1 MKRAGVYRGSSAAHK
16 ETPVRSSVTSI
27 FAALAL
33 SLASGA
39 LFAQQYP
46 AKPVRIVVPYGPGTG
61 VDVAARLIADPL
73 AKNLGQ
79 PFVIDNRPGAA
90 GTIGTGAVAAAAPD
104 GYTALVNASSHTSV
118 QALMRNLPY
127 DVARDFVNVTMVA
140 ESPLVLVT
148 SKARGYQSVKQ
159 LIAAAK
165 AKPGTITFASAG
177 VATTTHIAAEKFRL
191 AAGFEALHVP
201 YKSTTDALADVMTGR
216 IDYLYTALVSAL
228 GPIRDGRLVA
238 LALGAHRSDVLPNVP
253 TIVEAGVPNADY
265 SLWFGLFLPAKTPR
279 DIVQRLNRETVNVL
293 STSDSRERFGKI
305 GAQPYPMSVEEFDA
319 LVRREIVENDRL
331 IKAAGIKME

>member
-1 MKRAGVYRGSSAAHK
+1 MRTVAIGFLLSVAASAA
-16 ETPVRSSVTSI
+16 I
-27 FAALAL
+27 
-33 SLASGA
+33 G
-39 LFAQQYP
+39 QQYP
-46 AKPVRIVVPYGPGTG
+46 SKPVRIVAPYGPGTG
-61 VDVAARLIADPL
+61 VDVAARLVGEPL

-90 GTIGTGAVAAAAPD
+90 GTIGTGAVASASPD
-104 GYTALVNASSHTSV
+104 GYTILVNASSHTSV

-127 DVARDFVNVTMVA
+127 DVTRDFAGVTMIA

-148 SKARGYQSVKQ
+148 SKARGYQTVKQ

-191 AAGFEALHVP
+191 VAGFEAVHVP
-201 YKSTTDALADVMTGR
+201 FKSTTDALSDVMTGR

-238 LALGAHRSDVLPNVP
+238 LAFGSRRSDVLPNVP

-265 SLWFGLFLPAKTPR
+265 SLWFGMFLPAKTPR
-279 DIVQRLNRETVNVL
+279 DIVQQLNRETVKVL
-293 STSDSRERFGKI
+293 STPDTKERFAKI
-305 GAQPYPMSVEEFDA
+305 GADPYPMTVEEFEA
-319 LVRREIVENDRL
+319 LVRREIIENDRL

>member
-1 MKRAGVYRGSSAAHK
+1 MQNSVKR
-16 ETPVRSSVTSI
+16 I
-27 FAALAL
+27 LAALAL
-33 SLASGA
+33 SLAAGA
-39 LFAQQYP
+39 AFAQQYP
-46 AKPVRIVVPYGPGTG
+46 SKPVRVVAPYGPGTG
-61 VDVAARLIADPL
+61 VDIAARLVAEPL
-73 AKNLGQ
+73 AKSFGQ

-90 GTIGTGAVAAAAPD
+90 GTIGTGAVASAPPD
-104 GYTALVNASSHTSV
+104 GYTMLVNASSHTSV

-127 DVARDFVNVTMVA
+127 DVARDFANVTMIA

-148 SKARGYQSVKQ
+148 SKLRGYQNVKQ

-191 AAGFEALHVP
+191 AAGFDALHVP
-201 YKSTTDALADVMTGR
+201 FKSTTDALSDVMTGR

-238 LALGAHRSDVLPNVP
+238 LALGSHRSDVLPNVP

-279 DIVQRLNRETVNVL
+279 DIVERLNRETVKVL
-293 STSDSRERFGKI
+293 SMPDTKERFAKI

-319 LVRREIVENDRL
+319 LIRREIIENERL